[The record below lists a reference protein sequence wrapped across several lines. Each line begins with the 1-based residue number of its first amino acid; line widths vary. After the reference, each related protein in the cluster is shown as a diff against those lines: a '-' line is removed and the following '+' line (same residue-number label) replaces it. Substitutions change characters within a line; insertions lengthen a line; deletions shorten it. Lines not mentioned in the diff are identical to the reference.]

1 MRIILICILYIFF
14 GLIPEVNSQVVYNHK
29 IDSLINLVSIQQLIK
44 TNKEITG
51 DTVTNIGGIP
61 RRILTRYSNTPGN
74 KLAAQ
79 YLLEKFSGYGLA
91 SRYQKIDT
99 LIMNVVGWKT
109 GTKYPNQYF
118 LIGAHY
124 DNIVYGATLDTVYGA
139 DDNGTGL
146 CVMLELARLLQGF
159 NTDYSIAFVAF
170 NEEETSGM
178 GSYFYS
184 DSARLRGDSLIGVLN
199 AEMLGYDGNGDNKV
213 TVITNANSDI
223 LSNLFISA
231 ISKYQINL
239 LPIKQGPGL
248 MSDHVAFWNKG
259 FKAITTSEYTMD
271 LTPFYHSRGD
281 RWFNLTQPMFEK
293 MTKANIAT
301 FMSWATGN
309 YCEIKHTPLVS
320 SFDTTARVVIAEV
333 LMPHPIAAGNNSP
346 KLYYKINN
354 GNYNS
359 VSAFEVNGKTHKFLI
374 PGQTSGAKISYYVAA
389 QDSAASITT
398 TSPFGGGG
406 INPPG
411 TVPPQT
417 TYIYYVL
424 RSNSYSSNTVP
435 KVIPAGSSVRDTIHI
450 DQAGNIR
457 DLRVNINIIHPNDA
471 QILILLRKVN
481 GSSIVGITLMTW
493 NMCSGSNFINTNFTD
508 TAFLKI
514 NQGVAP
520 YTGYYKGYDTLSR
533 FKNLDMQGD
542 WILSVFDNGST
553 VTGTLTGWNITFAY
567 ENTVSVIKESETVPD
582 KYNLFQN
589 YPNPFNPVTNIK
601 FNIPKAG
608 NTKVEV
614 YDILGKKVET
624 LVNQHLAPGNYK
636 VTFDGSNLPSG
647 VYFYHLNS
655 EYFTETKRMILL
667 K

>member
-14 GLIPEVNSQVVYNHK
+14 GLIPEINSQVVYNHK

-61 RRILTRYSNTPGN
+61 RRIVTRYSNTSGN

-118 LIGAHY
+118 LIGAHF
-124 DNIVYGATLDTVYGA
+124 DNFVYGATFDTIYGA

-170 NEEETSGM
+170 NDEETSGM
-178 GSYFYS
+178 GSYYYA
-184 DSARLRGDSLIGVLN
+184 DSARLGGDSLIGVLN

-213 TVITNANSDI
+213 TVVTNENSEI
-223 LSNLFISA
+223 LFNTFISTL
-231 ISKYQINL
+231 SKYQLNL
-239 LPIKQGPGL
+239 VPIRTNSAG
-248 MSDHVAFWNKG
+248 SDHNAFWYRG
-259 FKAITTSEYTMD
+259 FKAITTSEYINE
-271 LTPFYHSRGD
+271 LTPYYHTRGD

-301 FMSWATGN
+301 FLSWATGN

-359 VSAFEVNGKTHKFLI
+359 VNAFEVNGKTHKFLI
-374 PGQTSGAKISYYVAA
+374 PGQTSGTKISYYVAA

-435 KVIPAGSSVRDTIHI
+435 KVIPANTFLYDTIHI
-450 DQAGNIR
+450 YQGGNIR
-457 DLRVNINIIHPNDA
+457 DARVNINLSHPDDA
-471 QILILLRKVN
+471 RLLIMLRKIIN
-481 GSSIVGITLMTW
+481 TSALTSTFLMRD
-493 NMCSGSNFINTNFTD
+493 MCSGSNFINTNFTD
-508 TAFLKI
+508 TAALKI

-520 YTGYYKGYDTLSR
+520 YTGYYKGFDTLSK
-533 FKNLDMQGD
+533 FKNLNMQGD
-542 WILSVFDNGST
+542 WVLVVWNSDQTAI
-553 VTGTLTGWNITFAY
+553 GTLTNWNITFAY
-567 ENTVSVIKESETVPD
+567 ENTVSVIKESETIPD

-614 YDILGKKVET
+614 YDLLGKKVET
-624 LVNQHLAPGNYK
+624 LVNQYLAPGNYK